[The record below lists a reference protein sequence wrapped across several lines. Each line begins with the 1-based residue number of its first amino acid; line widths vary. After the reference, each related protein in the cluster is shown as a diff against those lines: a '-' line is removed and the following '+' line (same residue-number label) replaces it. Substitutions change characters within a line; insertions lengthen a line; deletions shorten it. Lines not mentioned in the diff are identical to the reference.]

1 MEKTGKFTIKDRIFD
16 EKNIYSA
23 ILCLESYVFD
33 KGLLDTDEPVVIKDD
48 NGKVKEVIAKN
59 DFVQTVTTILTI

>member
-1 MEKTGKFTIKDRIFD
+1 M
-16 EKNIYSA
+16 
-23 ILCLESYVFD
+23 FD

-59 DFVQTVTTILTI
+59 DFELYYALSDKHNVVLMEK